1 MEKKK
6 TFDVKSLLKISSN
19 NKKLLGMLILVII
32 VLSIATGGSFA
43 KIGQF
48 QLIAYLFPEMG
59 VLALGMMLAMVSG
72 GIDLTVIAVADLAGI
87 LSCLL
92 MKAIMPADATMPVQI
107 LILLVTL
114 AFALLIGA
122 VCGLFTG
129 TLIAR
134 VGVPA
139 MVATLGASDII
150 LGIAVG
156 ITNGSSIKELPSI
169 LYRVVNFELF
179 GLIPGTTIVFI
190 ICAALVAFLLNKTA
204 TGFKIYMIGSNAT
217 ASEYSGSD
225 NKNLTLTYMI
235 SGMLSAVSGLLM
247 CGHFNSARSD
257 FGKSYLTPAILI
269 CVLAGVNPNGGVG
282 KVSGIVLAV
291 IILQSLSS
299 GFAMFP
305 SISDY
310 YKNLIWGLV
319 LIGIMIINVVT
330 ATRKK
335 KS

>member
-92 MKAIMPADATMPVQI
+92 MKAIMPADASMPVQI
-107 LILLVTL
+107 LVLLVTL
-114 AFALLIGA
+114 AFALLIYAGLDGVEQGLTPPEA
-122 VCGLFTG
+122 VDVNLYT
-129 TLIAR
+129 AD
-134 VGVPA
+134 
-139 MVATLGASDII
+139 ASVTDS
-150 LGIAVG
+150 LPRLPG
-156 ITNGSSIKELPSI
+156 PSI
-169 LYRVVNFELF
+169 LYKVVNFELF

-225 NKNLTLTYMI
+225 NKKILTLTYMI

>member
-92 MKAIMPADATMPVQI
+92 MKAIMPADASMPVQI
-107 LILLVTL
+107 LVLLVTL

-169 LYRVVNFELF
+169 LYRVQ
-179 GLIPGTTIVFI
+179 
-190 ICAALVAFLLNKTA
+190 
-204 TGFKIYMIGSNAT
+204 
-217 ASEYSGSD
+217 
-225 NKNLTLTYMI
+225 
-235 SGMLSAVSGLLM
+235 
-247 CGHFNSARSD
+247 R
-257 FGKSYLTPAILI
+257 SYLLS
-269 CVLAGVNPNGGVG
+269 VLH
-282 KVSGIVLAV
+282 
-291 IILQSLSS
+291 
-299 GFAMFP
+299 
-305 SISDY
+305 
-310 YKNLIWGLV
+310 W
-319 LIGIMIINVVT
+319 
-330 ATRKK
+330 
-335 KS
+335 